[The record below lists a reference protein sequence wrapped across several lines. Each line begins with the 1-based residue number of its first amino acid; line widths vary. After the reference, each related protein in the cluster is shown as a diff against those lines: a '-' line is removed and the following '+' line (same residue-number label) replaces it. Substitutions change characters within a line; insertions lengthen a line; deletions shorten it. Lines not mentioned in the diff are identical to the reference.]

1 MELTLN
7 SLLDEL
13 ESCNPVCY
21 LKNRNRSFKGATLLT
36 ADPNDLQTD
45 RLIVCR
51 LSLLLSREPISKD
64 CCIAAVIDTKLPR
77 DSAFLSNVILFDTDI
92 DAVDFFILVQ
102 KVFEKYFDWCMKMD
116 EYLIKNKSI
125 QEILTLSEKIIGNY
139 ITISDSAFSLV
150 AYTQGL
156 TTDDPITVKLVEKG
170 YHDQE
175 SINVFSK
182 HNLLD
187 YWRDAVDIYERKHD
201 AITKYPMLGKVIHY
215 NNSYFAH
222 VVMLCDHR
230 KLTPGLRDV
239 FKMLIDHLM
248 VCFERQWIDN
258 NQMPHVYDSLLLEM
272 LSSSNLSQEA
282 INARAKNAGLP
293 VKGNFWLVKV
303 STDDKTGIML
313 QRLCQE
319 MSSKIPNSRV
329 TLSKDILIGL
339 ISLKGSGSMQ
349 PLAKTI
355 EQIMERYESSC
366 GISDCFETLSDI
378 KIAGEQAQI
387 ALEFAKKGNKPKF
400 SPRSSELLP
409 RIRRFETVY
418 PRYLLAADE
427 QNAHIAANT
436 RAANALKVLRDY
448 DAKHG
453 TNNLMLLYEYLIN
466 ERRASDAAQVMHMHR
481 NNVIY
486 RIGKISDMT
495 GMDLNDSGTRFRLLL
510 AYEVYDSKEQ

>member
-13 ESCNPVCY
+13 QSCNPVCY
-21 LKNRNRSFKGATLLT
+21 LKNRNRAFKGASLLT
-36 ADPNDLQTD
+36 ADPEDLQSD

-51 LSLLLSREPISKD
+51 LSLLLSKGPISKD
-64 CCIAAVIDTKLPR
+64 CCIAAVIDTSLPK
-77 DSAFLSNVILFDTDI
+77 DAAALGNVILFDTDM
-92 DAVDFFILVQ
+92 DAVDFFIYVQ
-102 KVFEKYFDWCMKMD
+102 KIFEKYFDWCMKMD
-116 EYLIKNKSI
+116 NYLIRNKSI
-125 QEILTLSEKIIGNY
+125 QDILDLSEDVIGNY

-156 TTDDPITVKLVEKG
+156 KTDDPLTVKLVEKG
-170 YHDQE
+170 YHDQDA
-175 SINVFSK
+175 INIFSK
-182 HNLLD
+182 NNLMD
-187 YWRDAVDIYERKHD
+187 YWRDAVDIYERKTD
-201 AITKYPMLGKVIHY
+201 AITVYPMLGKVIHY

-230 KLTPGLRDV
+230 PLTPGLKDI
-239 FKMLIDHLM
+239 FKILIDHLM

-272 LSSSNLSQEA
+272 LSSNNLSQET

-293 VKGNFWLVKV
+293 IKGSFWLIKV

-339 ISLKGSGSMQ
+339 IVLKSSGSTD
-349 PLAKTI
+349 PLVKTI
-355 EQIMERYESSC
+355 EQIMNRYESSC
-366 GISDCFETLSDI
+366 GISDRFESLSDI
-378 KIAGEQAQI
+378 RIAGEQAQI
-387 ALEFAKKGNKPKF
+387 ALSFAKKSDIQAFPTEKTAVI
-400 SPRSSELLP
+400 P

-418 PRYLLAADE
+418 PKYLLSADE
-427 QNAHIAANT
+427 QNAHIATNT
-436 RAANALKVLRDY
+436 RAANALRVLKSY
-448 DAKHG
+448 DSRHG
-453 TNNLMLLYEYLIN
+453 TNNLELLFEYLTN

-486 RIGKISDMT
+486 RIGKISDMI

-510 AYEVYDSKEQ
+510 AYEAYESKEQ